1 MPRKNEWETIT
12 KWGKQYGDVVR
23 VTVLGKD
30 LIFLNTAKAANDL
43 FERRSSIYSDRP
55 RLPLINELMG
65 HDWNFGFM
73 PYGDEWR
80 RHRKVFVS
88 KFGPGNVHI
97 FNPIQERAVAQLLDR
112 MLCTPKDFLDHLR
125 LHAGQLIMMSVYG
138 IPVQSREDRYISV
151 AQAVMDAVSDAA
163 KPGAWLV
170 DMFPILKHLPAWFPG
185 AYYKK
190 VAKQWSSDVNELR
203 KAPFGVAK
211 SLMLKGLPAPSFVS
225 ELLEEMKDP
234 KDEEEAI
241 VRDCAAL
248 AYGAG
253 SDTSVSTLSAFML
266 AMVLFPE
273 VQKKAQ
279 AEVDSI
285 VGSQRLPTFA
295 DKEDMPYVFAVMKET
310 LRWHSVAPQG
320 LPHQLREDDVYNGY
334 RIPAGSIVVGNT
346 WGILHDPDVYPE
358 PMSFKPERYLNS
370 EGKLDYVAIDPAR
383 YSFGYGRRI
392 CAGVHYAE
400 NTLWIT
406 IAQLLATFDIR
417 HAIDK
422 HGRLIEAKLEAR
434 SGIISHPA
442 PFECSI
448 TPRSEQTKQLVEQA
462 NAKLVW

>member
-1 MPRKNEWETIT
+1 
-12 KWGKQYGDVVR
+12 
-23 VTVLGKD
+23 
-30 LIFLNTAKAANDL
+30 
-43 FERRSSIYSDRP
+43 
-55 RLPLINELMG
+55 
-65 HDWNFGFM
+65 
-73 PYGDEWR
+73 
-80 RHRKVFVS
+80 
-88 KFGPGNVHI
+88 
-97 FNPIQERAVAQLLDR
+97 
-112 MLCTPKDFLDHLR
+112 
-125 LHAGQLIMMSVYG
+125 
-138 IPVQSREDRYISV
+138 
-151 AQAVMDAVSDAA
+151 
-163 KPGAWLV
+163 
-170 DMFPILKHLPAWFPG
+170 
-185 AYYKK
+185 

-225 ELLEEMKDP
+225 ELLEEMKEP

-279 AEVDSI
+279 AEVDAI
-285 VGSQRLPTFA
+285 VGAQRLPTFA

-334 RIPAGSIVVGNT
+334 HIPAGSIVVGNT

-358 PMSFKPERYLNS
+358 PMSFKPERYFNE

-417 HAIDK
+417 HAVDK
-422 HGRLIEAKLEAR
+422 HGRVIEAKLEAS

-442 PFECSI
+442 PFKCSI
-448 TPRSEQTKQLVEQA
+448 TPRSEQARQLIDQA